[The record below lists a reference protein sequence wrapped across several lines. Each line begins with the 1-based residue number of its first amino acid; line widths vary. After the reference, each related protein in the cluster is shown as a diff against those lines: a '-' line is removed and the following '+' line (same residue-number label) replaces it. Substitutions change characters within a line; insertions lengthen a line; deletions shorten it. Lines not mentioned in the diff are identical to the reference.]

1 MNLLL
6 SSSTAYSSS
15 FSMVLMVSAPP
26 SRFRPLSTPS
36 LCKYLPLESLSPIYP
51 LEPLNLPHFA
61 FLLTLLRLLDTFSSS
76 SPLAFIQILALK
88 SPYPRVATKIGGGGA
103 PLLYI
108 RMWSGFHSVSVP
120 NFLPP
125 LLLRSFMFT
134 LAYYFSRIPLLW
146 KGIGSHLCG

>member
-26 SRFRPLSTPS
+26 SRLRPPSTPS
-36 LCKYLPLESLSPIYP
+36 LCKYLPLESLSFIYP

-76 SPLAFIQILALK
+76 SPLALIQILALK
-88 SPYPRVATKIGGGGA
+88 SPSPRVATKIGGGG
-103 PLLYI
+103 
-108 RMWSGFHSVSVP
+108 VP

-134 LAYYFSRIPLLW
+134 LAHYFSRIPLLW
-146 KGIGSHLCG
+146 KGIESYLCE